1 VDRYQLSHEF
11 QNEQIRRSI
20 VNCTSLDDLKVMSL
34 KLLEMCIAQKSMIGQ
49 MLLPPGQPNG

>member
-1 VDRYQLSHEF
+1 VDRYTLAHEF

-20 VNCTSLDDLKVMSL
+20 VNCTSLDDLKAMSL

-49 MLLPPGQPNG
+49 MLLPPGH